1 MDDFES
7 FNLRPEVMR
16 ALKEMGITKPTDIQ
30 REALPL
36 VFQGEDVIGQA
47 QTGTGKTAVFGIYL
61 VESIDPNSKDTQAL
75 ILAPTRELAVQITDE
90 IKKIG
95 KYMRGRVLPVYGGTS
110 INVQIEKLEKGVQI
124 VAGTPGRIL
133 DHLERGTLE
142 LGNVSCVVIDEADRM
157 LDMGFIDDVRSILS
171 HVPKQR
177 QTMLFS
183 ATMPEEILQLS
194 KEYQQYPHYV
204 AVSKDEITIKHIKH
218 SFVQVDF
225 RDRYRALFAYLHHHK
240 PTHTIIFC
248 RTKFLVDRLHG
259 DLLRSGYKAEPLHGG
274 LTQKKRDFV
283 MEKFKKGVINMLVAT
298 DLAARGLDISGVSH
312 VINFNLPDEPMTYT
326 HRVGRTGRAGKGGIA
341 FSIVATDELGL
352 LGAIERDCAIT
363 MEEEKLDIPKRRDE
377 ADKWH
382 GKPSEG
388 PGEIREGER
397 HRPREP
403 GSYGQRPRT
412 RPPGWDPPR
421 RNYGGPGY
429 RPHSGYRDNRR
440 R

>member
-16 ALKEMGITKPTDIQ
+16 ALKEMGISKPTDIQ
-30 REALPL
+30 REAIPL

-61 VESIDPNSKDTQAL
+61 VESIDPNSRDTQAL
-75 ILAPTRELAVQITDE
+75 ILAPTRELAVQISEE
-90 IKKIG
+90 IKRIG
-95 KYMRGRVLPVYGGTS
+95 KYMKGRVLPVYGGAS
-110 INVQIEKLEKGVQI
+110 INIQIEKLEKGVQI

-157 LDMGFIDDVRSILS
+157 LDMGFIDDVRAILS

-194 KEYQQYPHYV
+194 KDYQLYPHV
-204 AVSKDEITIKHIKH
+204 VSVSKDDVTIKHIKH
-218 SFVQVDF
+218 TFVQVDF
-225 RDRYRALFAYLHHHK
+225 RDRYRALFTYLRQTK

-259 DLLRSGYKAEPLHGG
+259 DLSRSGYKAEPLHGG
-274 LTQKKRDFV
+274 LTQRKRDFV
-283 MEKFKKGVINMLVAT
+283 MEKFKRGAINMLVAT
-298 DLAARGLDISGVSH
+298 DLAARGLDVSGITH
-312 VINFNLPDEPMTYT
+312 VINFNLPEEPLTYT
-326 HRVGRTGRAGKGGIA
+326 HRVGRTGRAGKGGTA

-352 LGAIERDCAIT
+352 LGAIERDCGIT
-363 MEEEKLDIPKRRDE
+363 MEEEKLDIPKRSDSAER
-377 ADKWH
+377 WH
-382 GKPSEG
+382 GKPQDTTGRSHG
-388 PGEIREGER
+388 YQ
-397 HRPREP
+397 
-403 GSYGQRPRT
+403 GSRT

-421 RNYGGPGY
+421 RNYGAPGPRSGGY
-429 RPHSGYRDNRR
+429 GDRR
-440 R
+440 GHARR